1 MTGSRE
7 LVPLATAE
15 RATVT
20 IWNAVRMRPRTVLV
34 TAALAIV
41 TVGLVMNWSALV
53 AAGVAPLLISALP
66 CAIMCALGL
75 CMSRMGK
82 SSCASETAPQQSAGQ
97 THFQLKPAPERLEGP
112 QLSFDLTHPADG
124 VAADADQLQ
133 QQQDRSP
140 THA

>member
-66 CAIMCALGL
+66 CAIMCAEAVWWRCHRRIIADHLIAAGETVL
-75 CMSRMGK
+75 HIMGRNHIEP
-82 SSCASETAPQQSAGQ
+82 ARITEAARQGPDGTLTYPAG
-97 THFQLKPAPERLEGP
+97 A
-112 QLSFDLTHPADG
+112 
-124 VAADADQLQ
+124 
-133 QQQDRSP
+133 
-140 THA
+140 